1 MNAIFNQAL
10 MATGGRLELSAL
22 RPYVNN
28 HGQAFVSVPTGEFKV
43 IKNEKTGRST
53 PRPIYRPVAV
63 HNALLRR
70 YEWEQIDAAVLD
82 VVRAPNVALND
93 FLRLGLTQPLD
104 GLGVI
109 VSTYEQLGDLTAA
122 NVSME
127 GIVRGDQDRS
137 TFTPQS
143 IPVPLIHK
151 DFSMSL
157 RQLEASRRQGGE
169 TLDTTTART
178 ATRKV
183 QDKVDDII
191 FNGHTIAVGDTGQI
205 YGLTNKPQ
213 RLQKTSADCGGGD
226 FGTAGNF
233 YKTLNGAIAFLRE
246 LGYYGRYGVYV
257 STNQY
262 AQTNTLVTGTAVS
275 ERTAG
280 MDQLPEVAFINQAHK
295 LADGEMIVFQLS
307 TDVADLAIA
316 QDVTPVQWEGLGGFQ
331 IEFRVFSALTIRVKH
346 DANGNCGVIHVT
358 GC

>member
-1 MNAIFNQAL
+1 MNQIFNQA
-10 MATGGRLELSAL
+10 MTATGGKLELSAL
-22 RPYVNN
+22 RPYINKKGVPVTSIRTGDWKDVVLKN
-28 HGQAFVSVPTGEFKV
+28 GQIHRQPIMRQVPV
-43 IKNEKTGRST
+43 Q
-53 PRPIYRPVAV
+53 
-63 HNALLRR
+63 NALLRK
-70 YEWEQIDAAVLD
+70 YEWEQIDRAVLD

-109 VSTYEQLGDLTAA
+109 VSTYEQLGDMTEA

-127 GIVRGDQDRS
+127 GIVRGEQDR
-137 TFTPQS
+137 TPFTPQT

-151 DFSMSL
+151 DFQLSL
-157 RQLEASRRQGGE
+157 RHLEASRRGGNE
-169 TLDTTTART
+169 SLDTTQARV

-191 FNGHTIAVGDTGQI
+191 FSGHATQLSDGNPI

-213 RLQKTSADCGGGD
+213 RLQKTSANCGGGD

-246 LGYYGRYGVYV
+246 LGYYGPYGVYV
-257 STNQY
+257 ATNQY
-262 AQTNTLVTGTAVS
+262 AQTNALVSGTAVS

-280 MDQLPEVAFINQAHK
+280 MDQLPEVSFINQAHK
-295 LADGEMIVFQLS
+295 LTDGEMVVFQA
-307 TDVADLAIA
+307 TQDVADIAIA
-316 QDVTPVQWEGLGGFQ
+316 QDTTPVQWEGLGGFM
-331 IEFRVFSALTIRVKH
+331 IDFRIFTALTIRVKH
-346 DANGNCGVIHVT
+346 DSNDSCGVCHVT